1 MIRRLLLTYVSLT
14 VLVLCGLAVP
24 LGWIYQRSERQQ
36 AFQSLEHEAT
46 VLAAYIGAD
55 LESADRDRIADMA
68 LAAARQ
74 WDGEVEV
81 FDGSGRVLFST
92 RSGAA
97 GPVPVAGSRIARLD
111 GVAVLSVTE
120 PFRRPSSGA
129 VRLSAPL
136 APVTRSVHQFWLVL
150 AMASLIVL
158 AVVVGVA
165 VGLARWVARPVRA
178 LEHAT
183 RSLAAGGE
191 PTLVPDGSGPPEL
204 RRLAATFNTTAV
216 RLHELLDAQRSFA
229 DHASHQLKSP
239 LQALRLRLENLEPD
253 VTPPGE
259 EGLEAALAETERLSR
274 MVDTLLDMA
283 VTDHPD
289 QAPQEVDLAALAA
302 ERAEVWRPVASRQ
315 DVKVE
320 LTGDGPA
327 PVLTMSGAVEQI
339 LDNLLSN
346 ALRAAPAGS
355 TVTLVVRAAAGEL
368 RVVDH
373 GPGLSDEQRTAA
385 LEPFWRAPGSAP
397 GGTGLGLAL
406 VRKLAV
412 AGGGSIRL
420 DPVEPTG
427 IEAVVTFL
435 MPRRSWKEMPRRY
448 SKGVSGGDRTAR
460 PPG

>member
-1 MIRRLLLTYVSLT
+1 MIRRLLLTYLSLT

-36 AFQSLEHEAT
+36 AFQSLQHEAT

-55 LESADRDRIADMA
+55 LEGAEGDRIADMA
-68 LAAARQ
+68 RAAARQ

-81 FDGSGRVLFST
+81 FDGAGRVLFST
-92 RSGAA
+92 RDGRA
-97 GPVPVAGSRIARLD
+97 GPLPVAGSRIARLD

-120 PFRRPSSGA
+120 PFRSESSGA

-136 APVTRSVHQFWLVL
+136 APVTRSVHQFWFIL
-150 AMASLIVL
+150 AVASLIVL

-165 VGLARWVARPVRA
+165 VALARWVARPVRA

-183 RSLAAGGE
+183 RNLAAGGE

-253 VTPPGE
+253 VTPAGE
-259 EGLEAALAETERLSR
+259 EGLEAALAEAERLSR

-289 QAPQEVDLAALAA
+289 QAPQEVDLTALAA
-302 ERAEVWRPVASRQ
+302 ERAEVWRPLAGKQ
-315 DVKVE
+315 DVTLA
-320 LTGDGPA
+320 LTDDGPA
-327 PVLTMSGAVEQI
+327 RVPAMSGAVEQI

-355 TVTLVVRAAAGEL
+355 TVTIVVRAGQL

-412 AGGGSIRL
+412 AGGGSVRL
-420 DPVEPTG
+420 DPAVPSG
-427 IEAVVTFL
+427 IEAVVTF
-435 MPRRSWKEMPRRY
+435 
-448 SKGVSGGDRTAR
+448 SGRA
-460 PPG
+460 